1 MRHEITKTENYL
13 LILDN
18 GSKEGDYIF
27 HNNTI
32 GKLVYNHYD
41 GGDCYDVEIGTG
53 VSYEIHEPLNIVKKI
68 IAHLPLNNSSVLEGV
83 DLLPSLEEDVVVS
96 IEGVKDLSSFVRGYD
111 KATNKYDVIITK
123 LFNHLYDKMESISQ
137 EQIDKDSFQL
147 GRYRTYKQVF
157 EFIQSLSKPKIPIGF
172 ECEYQSPEDR
182 YYEDGVGYTHNV
194 KRINNSQGQTQWV
207 GKYIYE

>member
-1 MRHEITKTENYL
+1 MRHEITKTESFL
-13 LILDN
+13 LILDDTDIKI
-18 GSKEGDYIF
+18 GDWYYLPRTDSPHFCTSEEGAIELNLERY
-27 HNNTI
+27 
-32 GKLVYNHYD
+32 V
-41 GGDCYDVEIGTG
+41 GTR
-53 VSYEIHEPLNIVKKI
+53 KI
-68 IAHLPLNNSSVLEGV
+68 LAHLPLEGMTLYGL
-83 DLLPSLEEDVVVS
+83 DLLPSLEQEEDVVS
-96 IEGVKDLSSFVRGYD
+96 TEGVKDLSSFVRGYD

-207 GKYIYE
+207 GKYIYA